1 MGSTRALACPDRC
14 PAGRNG
20 GAIQSLTV
28 NHSSAPEWSA
38 RAPATA
44 RGARALVR
52 LRVARSERCKS
63 ASGRSSSPGKPKG
76 LRWGDPIVGSNGG
89 KRLVRRIT
97 NPIRPDVL
105 GEPASGERS
114 PKLDENASSQ
124 RSMPVLK
131 GERTK
136 SQVGHIRWVGTEW
149 WEDRAHEAGNPA
161 GATGSGPLIGRKP
174 CPAQVRASVV
184 APKRLIAVERRDAG
198 R

>member
-1 MGSTRALACPDRC
+1 MFP
-14 PAGRNG
+14 
-20 GAIQSLTV
+20 
-28 NHSSAPEWSA
+28 SAPRRRVRHSHTEQYVAREWCTVAA
-38 RAPATA
+38 RRRNQHA
-44 RGARALVR
+44 RARALVR

-76 LRWGDPIVGSNGG
+76 LRWRDSTVGSNGG
-89 KRLVRRIT
+89 KLLVRRIT

-114 PKLDENASSQ
+114 PKLDDNASSL
-124 RSMPVLK
+124 RSMPVLN
-131 GERTK
+131 GERKK

-161 GATGSGPLIGRKP
+161 GATGPGPLIGRKLR
-174 CPAQVRASVV
+174 PAQVRVSVV
-184 APKRLIAVERRDAG
+184 AQKRVMIVEPRDTG

>member
-1 MGSTRALACPDRC
+1 MAAMRLAWRRGSTRALACSHRRPADGSGGGRSQTRC
-14 PAGRNG
+14 VRAVPGCG
-20 GAIQSLTV
+20 E
-28 NHSSAPEWSA
+28 APQAA
-38 RAPATA
+38 RE
-44 RGARALVR
+44 ARALVR

-76 LRWGDPIVGSNGG
+76 LRRRDSTVGSNGG

-114 PKLDENASSQ
+114 PKLDGNASSQ

-149 WEDRAHEAGNPA
+149 WEDRVHEAGNPA
-161 GATGSGPLIGRKP
+161 GATGPGPLMAESLARH
-174 CPAQVRASVV
+174 RS
-184 APKRLIAVERRDAG
+184 ERP
-198 R
+198 